1 MQLNLK
7 GMEMHLLAP
16 IVRIKPMKF
25 PRKLKQFCM
34 ETWWSEGRG
43 NELTSHHHTDLR
55 GKEAD
60 VDADGFIG
68 DRKWR
73 RRIPCDG
80 DVYWRPAARK
90 DVVDEYGEVPPGP
103 GPGWNRR
110 RRRRTGG
117 SEEG

>member
-1 MQLNLK
+1 
-7 GMEMHLLAP
+7 ME
-16 IVRIKPMKF
+16 RGE
-25 PRKLKQFCM
+25 RK
-34 ETWWSEGRG
+34 RA
-43 NELTSHHHTDLR
+43 HHHTDLR

-73 RRIPCDG
+73 QPIPCDG

-90 DVVDEYGEVPPGP
+90 DVVDEYGEVPPEP
-103 GPGWNRR
+103 GPGRNRR